1 MPSLDIPA
9 LIAAQPGRRRR
20 AIILR
25 PINPTASMAQELAAI
40 ILPAAT
46 IWSGALERIMAA
58 YDPKPLG
65 LIHDSPEEAQTAIEA
80 AASEFRS
87 RLVATIT
94 PALRNWVVRAERWHR
109 AKWSGAVKAGTG
121 IELSTVLTAGDVEE
135 TLGAFLA
142 RNASLIRNI
151 SDQAEQRIADAVF
164 RGYQNK
170 TPAREVAKEVR
181 EAAGMARARSIRVA
195 SDQNAKLAAALDDE
209 RRAQAGIS
217 QYRWRHSQKLHYRP
231 EHKARDGKIYE
242 NGKPAGD
249 TPGQL
254 PFCGCRAQAYIP
266 LEDEMD

>member
-181 EAAGMARARSIRVA
+181 EAAGMARARWRAIRMQNWRRLWTMNGERRPEFRSTGGGIVRNCITGRSTRRAMARFTRTA
-195 SDQNAKLAAALDDE
+195 SPLAILPVNFRFVVAAL
-209 RRAQAGIS
+209 R
-217 QYRWRHSQKLHYRP
+217 L
-231 EHKARDGKIYE
+231 
-242 NGKPAGD
+242 
-249 TPGQL
+249 TFL
-254 PFCGCRAQAYIP
+254 
-266 LEDEMD
+266 